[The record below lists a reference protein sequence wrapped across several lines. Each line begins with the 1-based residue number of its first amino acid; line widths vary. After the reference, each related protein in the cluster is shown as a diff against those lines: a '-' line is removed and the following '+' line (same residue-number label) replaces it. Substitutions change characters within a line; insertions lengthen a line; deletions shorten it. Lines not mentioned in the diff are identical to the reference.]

1 MDGRKKADLK
11 PGTRVQVVRKEDQ
24 RTGKLTAGIILEI
37 LTPSASHP
45 HGIKVRLVNG
55 VIGRVK
61 MVMPELP

>member
-1 MDGRKKADLK
+1 MDGKKRADLK

-24 RTGKLTAGIILEI
+24 RTGNLTEGIIREI

-55 VIGRVK
+55 IIGRVK
-61 MVMPELP
+61 IIMPELP